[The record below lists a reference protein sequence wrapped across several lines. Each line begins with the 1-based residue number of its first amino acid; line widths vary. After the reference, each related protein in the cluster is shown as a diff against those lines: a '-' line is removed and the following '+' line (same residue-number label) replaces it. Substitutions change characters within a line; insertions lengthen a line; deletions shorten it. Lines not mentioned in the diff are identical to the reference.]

1 MPVNVE
7 VGGDLGTSIIHTDTA
22 LGVIAQVD
30 RGASFRVSLERGG
43 TYLTTVTDLAGTTR
57 DGGVIPCDRLG
68 MPKTSVVTIPD
79 LDTTPPELWF
89 HRVGSAPA
97 DGWYR
102 YRLGGGGSTG
112 GGGGG
117 GTGLTTITRTEGW
130 YWSGT
135 DIASGRSADP
145 LPTLEPVT
153 MGRQVIQ
160 ALGGI
165 PSGPTVVQWRC
176 RSAAT
181 GAASDV
187 GGPVTLPTGSTM
199 VYANAG
205 GADVPPGTLWADMVT
220 APPSGTAGGTA
231 VTQVAAATYSSAAAT
246 AASYTMPLPAGG
258 AAGDVVLAMISLQS
272 PSPVLGSAWTRRG
285 LAASVPSGTQAPR
298 AKTVV
303 YTAPWSAT
311 LDMSLA
317 LDPYTP
323 PGGTTAT
330 SSPLDVTVVILR
342 PADGAAPVVDVQTV
356 SPDNAAGPS
365 LVYPALTASAAA
377 DLVYVV
383 TTWHELAG
391 ITGQSAAI
399 TPAPDAEV
407 TDVMTTR
414 SGVTNVGQQVAR
426 YGALAA
432 GASLA
437 SRTVTVSGGTGSLTS
452 TSMSG
457 VTVTIKRAPGV
468 SAPTKIYAWAELT
481 TTPVA

>member
-7 VGGDLGTSIIHTDTA
+7 VGGDLGTSIIRTDTA

-43 TYLTTVTDLAGTTR
+43 TYLTTVTDLAGTAR
-57 DGGVIPCDRLG
+57 EGGVIPCDRLG

-79 LDTTPPELWF
+79 LDAPPPELWF

-102 YRLGGGGSTG
+102 YRLGGGGASTG

-117 GTGLTTITRTEGW
+117 GLTSITSTEGW
-130 YWSGT
+130 YWSGV

-145 LPTLEPVT
+145 LPLFESATVA
-153 MGRQVIQ
+153 RQVVQ
-160 ALGGI
+160 AVGGI

-176 RSAAT
+176 RNAAT
-181 GAASDV
+181 GVAADV

-199 VYANAG
+199 VYADAG
-205 GADVPPGTLWADMVT
+205 GTDVPGGTLWADMVT

-231 VTQVAAATYSSAAAT
+231 VTQVAAATYSSAASTAT
-246 AASYTMPLPAGG
+246 SYTMPLPAGG

-272 PSPVLGSAWTRRG
+272 PIPVLGSAWTRRG

-303 YTAPWSAT
+303 YTAPWSAS

-330 SSPLDVTVVILR
+330 SSPLAVTVVIL
-342 PADGAAPVVDVQTV
+342 PAADGAAPVVDVQTV

-365 LVYPALTASAAA
+365 LVYPALTASAAT
-377 DLVYVV
+377 DLTYVV
-383 TTWHELAG
+383 TTWHELSG
-391 ITGQSAAI
+391 ITGQSSAI
-399 TPAPDAEV
+399 TPDPAAEV

-414 SGVTNVGQQVAR
+414 TSGTNIGQQVAR

-468 SAPTKIYAWAELT
+468 SAPTKVYAWAELT
-481 TTPVA
+481 TTPAA

>member
-7 VGGDLGTSIIHTDTA
+7 VGGDLGTSIIRTDTA

-43 TYLTTVTDLAGTTR
+43 TYLTTVTDLAGTAR
-57 DGGVIPCDRLG
+57 EGGVIPCDRLG

-79 LDTTPPELWF
+79 LDAPPPELWF

-102 YRLGGGGSTG
+102 YRLGGGGASTG

-117 GTGLTTITRTEGW
+117 GLTSITRTEGW

-145 LPTLEPVT
+145 LPLFESATVA
-153 MGRQVIQ
+153 RQVVQ
-160 ALGGI
+160 AVGGI

-176 RSAAT
+176 RNAAT
-181 GAASDV
+181 GVAADV

-199 VYANAG
+199 VYADAG
-205 GADVPPGTLWADMVT
+205 GTDVPGGTLWADMVT

-231 VTQVAAATYSSAAAT
+231 VTQVAAATYSSAASTAT
-246 AASYTMPLPAGG
+246 SYTMPLPAGG

-272 PSPVLGSAWTRRG
+272 PIPVLGSAWTRRG

-303 YTAPWSAT
+303 YTAPWSAS

-330 SSPLDVTVVILR
+330 SSPLAVTVVIL
-342 PADGAAPVVDVQTV
+342 PAADGAAPVVDVQTV

-365 LVYPALTASAAA
+365 LVYPALTASAAT
-377 DLVYVV
+377 DLTYVV
-383 TTWHELAG
+383 TTWHELSG
-391 ITGQSAAI
+391 ITGQSSAI
-399 TPAPDAEV
+399 TPDPAAEV

-414 SGVTNVGQQVAR
+414 TSATNIGQQVAR

-481 TTPVA
+481 TTPAA